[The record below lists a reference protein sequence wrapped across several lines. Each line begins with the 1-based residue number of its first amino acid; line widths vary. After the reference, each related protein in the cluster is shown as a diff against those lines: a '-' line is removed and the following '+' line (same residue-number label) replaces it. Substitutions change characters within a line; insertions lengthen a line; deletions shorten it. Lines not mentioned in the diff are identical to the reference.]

1 MRSPKWLLPEDL
13 NRAHQAQIDRTRA
26 AYDRKR
32 RLAQLE
38 EDRRFDEELKKRIG
52 IVAGFVLT
60 DGDIEISPL
69 KTVNDFYCEG
79 SALHHCVFAN
89 GYYKRK
95 DCLILGAKVNGERT
109 ETIEVNLKDFSVSQ
123 CRGKNNMDSPYHKR
137 IMSLMSSNLGRIRD
151 MYRRAQ

>member
-1 MRSPKWLLPEDL
+1 MRQM
-13 NRAHQAQIDRTRA
+13 QALICTVPAR
-26 AYDRKR
+26 
-32 RLAQLE
+32 
-38 EDRRFDEELKKRIG
+38 KRIG

-79 SALHHCVFAN
+79 SALHHCVFAM

-109 ETIEVNLKDFSVSQ
+109 ETIEVSLKDFSVSQ

-137 IMSLMSSNLGRIRD
+137 IMSLMSSNLGSLKD
-151 MYRRAQ
+151 MYRKVQ